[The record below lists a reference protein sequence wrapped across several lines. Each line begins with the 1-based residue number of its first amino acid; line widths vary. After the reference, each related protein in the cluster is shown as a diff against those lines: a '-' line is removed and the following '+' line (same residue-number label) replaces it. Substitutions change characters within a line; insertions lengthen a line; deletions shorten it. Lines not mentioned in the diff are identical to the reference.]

1 MENIINIIIF
11 TYFLFISIKYSIV
24 SAQKFNFK
32 TLCYSTDM
40 ITLSPDAKL
49 SIILPNTNKAF
60 AEAVKNAT
68 PDQLNQLK
76 EGKDIKSLLTSVFQ
90 DKITSSK
97 SDQALLDILKNGAAF
112 KNMGNFADDLKSLL
126 TELKSTPLLA
136 QKSDSLEEFFKNIT
150 SMDTPSLKS
159 QLANSGVFMESKI
172 AAAVQIFPSLK
183 ETLGGLQQLLSRS
196 TLPEAKALNA
206 TIGSLLEAPI
216 LNHPPSDLKSAVQ
229 IADTLKKVTDT
240 LRGFIAK
247 SDVLYSKEISQFAQK
262 IDQLI
267 RQTVETPPHPKE
279 APLSPQKSDISTS
292 PSALPTVSPPTPQE
306 IKATLSQLYGI
317 LLTSKAEG
325 SNPVL
330 DSIEL
335 LLKNLGKENS
345 DPLLQ
350 LKEFSTQLHGAIASG
365 DVVVSPEATELV
377 AKLDEFAQP
386 KELLIEDVLKESMKD
401 DLKSGLM
408 KLSEELQ
415 SSTDPKAEKL
425 LEHVDKLLTQIDYH
439 QLTSHLS
446 ASNSIY
452 FPFAW
457 DQLEEGSVAFKKTK
471 EKKFYCEIN
480 LRLKEYGEL
489 NLMMGLYDGNQIE
502 IQAHTQKAQL
512 KELIQEN
519 ISQLRTLLINAGLT
533 PRAIRV
539 YETKEAHNSASSDA
553 YGTQTF
559 NSDFGFEVKV

>member
-1 MENIINIIIF
+1 
-11 TYFLFISIKYSIV
+11 
-24 SAQKFNFK
+24 
-32 TLCYSTDM
+32 M

-49 SIILPNTNKAF
+49 SIILPNTNKAL

-112 KNMGNFADDLKSLL
+112 KNMGNFTENLKSLL

-136 QKSDSLEEFFKNIT
+136 QTSDSLEGFFKNIT
-150 SMDTPSLKS
+150 SIDTPLLKS

-183 ETLGGLQQLLSRS
+183 ETLGALQQLLSRS

-216 LNHPPSDLKSAVQ
+216 LDHPPSDLKSAVQ
-229 IADTLKKVTDT
+229 ITDTLKKVTDT

-267 RQTVETPPHPKE
+267 RQTVETPPNPKE
-279 APLSPQKSDISTS
+279 IPLSAQKGEILS
-292 PSALPTVSPPTPQE
+292 PAALPTVSPPTPQE
-306 IKATLSQLYGI
+306 IKTTLSQLYGI

-335 LLKNLGKENS
+335 LLKNFGKENS

-365 DVVVSPEATELV
+365 DIVISPEATELV
-377 AKLDEFAQP
+377 ARLDEFAQP
-386 KELLIEDVLKESMKD
+386 QELLIEDVLKESMKD

-415 SSTDPKAEKL
+415 SSTDPKTEKL

-457 DQLEEGSVAFKKTK
+457 DQLEEGSMAFKKTK

-502 IQAHTQKAQL
+502 IQAHTQKTQL

-539 YETKEAHNSASSDA
+539 YETKESPNSASSDA
-553 YGTQTF
+553 YDTQTF